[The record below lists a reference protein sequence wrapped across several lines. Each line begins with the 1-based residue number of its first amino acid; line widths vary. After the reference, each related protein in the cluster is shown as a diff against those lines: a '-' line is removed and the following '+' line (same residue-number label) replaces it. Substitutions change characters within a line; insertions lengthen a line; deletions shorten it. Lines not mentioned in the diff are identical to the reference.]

1 MKDSERKTIINVLNA
16 RKNRAITVLSEK
28 RDKGVE
34 LLEAK
39 QSGIKTGLT
48 MEACLLDSS
57 NVDLGIAVRRLIE
70 NDDYWTKTNLAKH
83 LVPWQKLIA
92 KQDAKRAFIQKQI
105 DSLIAVTKD
114 EVALIQRAY
123 EDTVVALSFGED
135 AEIRKILAK
144 FDKELKKYE

>member
-1 MKDSERKTIINVLNA
+1 MKDSERRTVINVLNA
-16 RKNRAITVLSEK
+16 RKNRALTALSEK

-34 LLEAK
+34 LLEAE
-39 QSGIKTGLT
+39 QSGIKTDIT
-48 MEACLLDSS
+48 METCLLDSA
-57 NVDLGIAVRRLIE
+57 NVDLGVAVRRLME
-70 NDDYWTKTNLAKH
+70 NDDYWTRDNLAKH
-83 LVPWQKLIA
+83 HAPWQRLIA
-92 KQDAKRAFIQKQI
+92 KRDAKRAIIQKQI